1 MAVGDFGR
9 LDLLPLAVLL
19 PMHGPN
25 ALMVETAIPAFIAA
39 VMV

>member
-1 MAVGDFGR
+1 MAVGNFGR

-25 ALMVETAIPAFIAA
+25 ALMVETAIPAFIAT

>member
-1 MAVGDFGR
+1 MAVGDFER

-19 PMHGPN
+19 PMHGPH
-25 ALMVETAIPAFIAA
+25 ALMVETAIPAFIAT